1 MMIAAQEMMSA
12 HDKTEFQIP
21 FSTYGYALKTL
32 QKVAG
37 TGNAADAQD
46 GDVIC
51 EDHHLFIKA
60 FFATDAQLSVH
71 PIFLPCLNFAV
82 GGEAQSWCANIHD
95 RFVQA
100 KRHMFGI
107 SEFIFCVVLVF
118 RGKWFCRKGFGCRA
132 WFRTFGL
139 VCKFAKIH
147 LIPYLGFWVTLGLI
161 LALAL
166 KIHRVYCEQ
175 FFNNDEYPRA
185 PPLGCQDGLSATAET
200 IEASLFSAITT
211 LTLFGT
217 LFIIV
222 AFVRMLRHTHHTLMN
237 IADPNGAFMDSAV
250 WERYN
255 TTIGSASQRSQSPA
269 EHIRSFP
276 LLQEHSD
283 MSDHLELTQGDP
295 IPTQP
300 LQPELLTQGTAPT
313 RRSVSHRPRRP
324 MQIGGG
330 VPWLGG
336 MLQLGIEFIVFG
348 FITNIALCTVPA
360 FIAMYKLIFQG
371 HRMEYVTAPKPGMGG
386 QEIESQTESPGSD
399 GNRREATT
407 RIPTRTS
414 KRGHTNADN
423 LFDITLRRNHI
434 G

>member
-1 MMIAAQEMMSA
+1 
-12 HDKTEFQIP
+12 
-21 FSTYGYALKTL
+21 
-32 QKVAG
+32 
-37 TGNAADAQD
+37 
-46 GDVIC
+46 
-51 EDHHLFIKA
+51 
-60 FFATDAQLSVH
+60 
-71 PIFLPCLNFAV
+71 
-82 GGEAQSWCANIHD
+82 
-95 RFVQA
+95 
-100 KRHMFGI
+100 
-107 SEFIFCVVLVF
+107 
-118 RGKWFCRKGFGCRA
+118 
-132 WFRTFGL
+132 
-139 VCKFAKIH
+139 
-147 LIPYLGFWVTLGLI
+147 
-161 LALAL
+161 
-166 KIHRVYCEQ
+166 
-175 FFNNDEYPRA
+175 
-185 PPLGCQDGLSATAET
+185 
-200 IEASLFSAITT
+200 
-211 LTLFGT
+211 
-217 LFIIV
+217 
-222 AFVRMLRHTHHTLMN
+222 MLRHTHHTLMN